1 MTKKKT
7 ILVIDDEPDIRAISA
22 IALRSAGYN
31 VTESGNGREGL
42 RAIRQSRPDMI
53 IMDLM
58 MPEMNGIEFCRR
70 ILDEFKMDDMPVLM
84 ISGVNRK
91 AKIVGQFLE
100 MPLKHSHFEPK
111 PVEADFILGKV
122 AEMCGPAGSAKPETK
137 KKAAAASGSAEP
149 KLGPRTPSA
158 VKPSRKTWTEK
169 GPKAPKLDESK
180 GPRLTIL
187 VIDDE
192 EDIRALLSTALG
204 LRHDVETAEHGMDA
218 LGMIDRVDPDLVI
231 SDINMPVMNG
241 LETIEAIRRHPRY
254 GDIPVFF
261 LTAETDTNLPR
272 KTYDLGGNLYLRKP
286 LDPIRLLNL
295 IDRFVAEVQLTPR
308 PPRKAGDPTD
318 AGAPSAKAGAGPA
331 QARPG
336 RSDKV
341 RILTI
346 DYDAANTK
354 LLKAHL
360 EENGP
365 PGCETLWTE
374 DLRTGLGNLN
384 RWEPDVVFYNPRNPG
399 MDGIAF
405 AQNLKIKKLNAGF
418 ELAFVGREF
427 FEADAE
433 YSQKRFG
440 RNVINITLG
449 DREVRKSLVN
459 VIEDARTHVRQKSL
473 TLDRLLA
480 EDQSHRDKIK
490 QQRNR
495 VSQQRHD
502 FREKFANLQS
512 FIDRE
517 PW

>member
-1 MTKKKT
+1 MPKKKT
-7 ILVIDDEPDIRAISA
+7 ILVIDDEPDIRAIAS
-22 IALRSAGYN
+22 IALRAAGYN
-31 VTESGNGREGL
+31 VTESGDGREAL
-42 RAIRQSRPDMI
+42 RAIRQSKPDMI

-70 ILDEFKMDDMPVLM
+70 MLDELKMDDTPVLM

-91 AKIVGQFLE
+91 AKIVGQFMEL
-100 MPLKHSHFEPK
+100 PLKNRHFEPK
-111 PVEADFILGKV
+111 PVEADFILSK
-122 AEMCGPAGSAKPETK
+122 ATEMCGPATNAKVKAGS
-137 KKAAAASGSAEP
+137 KAAGESAEP
-149 KLGPRTPSA
+149 KLGSRTPSE
-158 VKPSRKTWTEK
+158 VKPSQEAWSEK
-169 GPKAPKLDESK
+169 GSRAPRLDESK

-192 EDIRALLSTALG
+192 EDIRALLKTALG
-204 LRHDVETAEHGMDA
+204 LRHNVETAEHGMDA

-308 PPRKAGDPTD
+308 PPRKATD
-318 AGAPSAKAGAGPA
+318 SAPARTPAAKAQGAAGK
-331 QARPG
+331 ARPG

-346 DYDAANTK
+346 DYDVANTK
-354 LLKAHL
+354 LMKAHL

-365 PGCETLWTE
+365 DGCETLWTE
-374 DLRTGLGNLN
+374 DLRTALGNLN

-449 DREVRKSLVN
+449 DREVRGALVK

-480 EDQSHRDKIK
+480 EDQAHRDKIN

-495 VSQQRHD
+495 INQQRSD
-502 FREKFANLQS
+502 FREKFAHLQS

>member
-1 MTKKKT
+1 MAKKKT

-22 IALRSAGYN
+22 ITLRAAGYN
-31 VTESGNGREGL
+31 VIESGDGREAL
-42 RAIRQSRPDMI
+42 RAVRQSKPDMI

-70 ILDEFKMDDMPVLM
+70 ILNEFKMEDTPVLM

-100 MPLKHSHFEPK
+100 LPLKNRHFEPK
-111 PVEADFILGKV
+111 PVEADFILSK
-122 AEMCGPAGSAKPETK
+122 AREMCGPATDEKVGAGT
-137 KKAAAASGSAEP
+137 KAAAGSASPEP
-149 KLGPRTPSA
+149 KLGSRTPST
-158 VKPSRKTWTEK
+158 VKPSQKTWSEK
-169 GPKAPKLDESK
+169 GSKAPKLDESK

-192 EDIRALLSTALG
+192 EDIRALLKTALG
-204 LRHDVETAEHGMDA
+204 LRHNVETAEHGMDA

-295 IDRFVAEVQLTPR
+295 IDRFVAEMQLSPR
-308 PPRKAGDPTD
+308 PPRKSPDPAAART
-318 AGAPSAKAGAGPA
+318 GTAKAGADSGK
-331 QARPG
+331 ARPG

-346 DYDAANTK
+346 DYDVENTK
-354 LLKAHL
+354 LMKRHL

-365 PGCETLWTE
+365 SGCETIWTE
-374 DLRTGLGNLN
+374 DLRTALGNLN

-427 FEADAE
+427 FDADAE

-440 RNVINITLG
+440 RNVINITLS

-459 VIEDARTHVRQKSL
+459 VIEEARTHVRQKTL
-473 TLDRLLA
+473 ALDRLLA

-490 QQRNR
+490 EQRNR
-495 VSQQRHD
+495 LSQQRD
-502 FREKFANLQS
+502 NFREKFAHLQS
-512 FIDRE
+512 FIDQE